1 MAWLQL
7 MLLVLV
13 TMTVSGCELVG
24 GIFKAGAF
32 MGALGVILLIVIV
45 GVLVAK
51 IRG

>member
-13 TMTVSGCELVG
+13 TMTVSSCAVVG
-24 GIFKAGAF
+24 GIFKAGAL
-32 MGALGVILLIVIV
+32 MGGLAMLLLIVIIGAV
-45 GVLVAK
+45 VAK